1 MEQCLAPLCGSRS
14 SDWRFRP
21 AFLPRAWLLRSRY
34 VACIVEAMKWTR
46 GYRSNNVDDRR
57 GEVSR
62 AGIGRGGAG
71 LLVMLFRRFGIVGV
85 LVGGAALYFLSS
97 MGSGGSSLTGQRDP
111 AASNASE
118 QPTVEF
124 VSFVLDDAQ
133 NTWTQLFQ
141 AQGKRYRPARLQI
154 FRDSLP
160 SACGLGQSA
169 MGPFY
174 CPSDQKVYIDLSFY
188 DELRQRFGAPGD
200 FAQAYVISHEIGH
213 HVQHL
218 LGLDREVQGAS
229 ERERTG
235 EGGAS
240 VRLELQ
246 ADCFSGV
253 WAHSTHQRQ
262 LLEAGDL
269 EEALKAAAVIGDDAL
284 QKQAGGAVRPESFT
298 HGSSAQRARW
308 FKRGFESGDMAS
320 CDTFAAQTL

>member
-1 MEQCLAPLCGSRS
+1 
-14 SDWRFRP
+14 
-21 AFLPRAWLLRSRY
+21 
-34 VACIVEAMKWTR
+34 MKWTR

-57 GEVSR
+57 GERGSA
-62 AGIGRGGAG
+62 AGLGGAG
-71 LLVMLFRRFGIVGV
+71 AAGLLFMLFRRFGIVGV
-85 LVGGAALYFLSS
+85 LVGGAALYFLSGGF
-97 MGSGGSSLTGQRDP
+97 GSGGSALSGQRDTTVNDP
-111 AASNASE
+111 NE

-133 NTWTQLFQ
+133 NTWNDLFK
-141 AQGKRYRPARLQI
+141 AQGKQYQPARLQI
-154 FRDSLP
+154 FRTSIS

-188 DELRQRFGAPGD
+188 DELKQRFGAPGD
-200 FAQAYVISHEIGH
+200 FAQAYVITHEIGH

-218 LGLDREVQGAS
+218 LGLDKNVRSDRAGADS
-229 ERERTG
+229 
-235 EGGAS
+235 AA

-253 WAHSTHQRQ
+253 WGHSSNERQ

-269 EEALKAAAVIGDDAL
+269 DEALKAAAVIGDDAL
-284 QKQAGGAVRPESFT
+284 QKQSGGGVRPESFT
-298 HGSSAQRARW
+298 HGTSAQRARW

-320 CDTFAAQTL
+320 CDTFGAASL